1 MMKSLA
7 VIVALVSIGSAM
19 AQPVVQFE
27 NGKSKTYTVALN
39 GSTDCHMV
47 FKNVSGSM
55 MKLVYQKIDGDYN
68 AGWWVSFCD
77 NYDCFASFI
86 PRDTFA
92 PIPDQGSA
100 EWKITATP
108 NKIADTSTVRYA
120 IWEANSPNI
129 KDTISF
135 TFMAAAANK
144 AATLSQVSYNVYPNP
159 ATQGLTVDGLLE
171 STTYTVMS
179 IEGRALQTGVIGT
192 AANSIDI
199 AALPVGTYTLELR
212 NASAT
217 STEKFVKI

>member
-1 MMKSLA
+1 MMKSFA
-7 VIVALVSIGSAM
+7 VIVALASIGSVM

-27 NGKSKTYTVALN
+27 DSKTKTYTVALN

-47 FKNVSGSM
+47 FKNVSGST

-86 PRDTFA
+86 ARDTFA

-120 IWEANSPNI
+120 IWEANSPNV
-129 KDTISF
+129 KDTVSF
-135 TFMAAAANK
+135 TFMAAAANHTS
-144 AATLSQVSYNVYPNP
+144 TLSKVGFNVYPNP
-159 ATQGLTVDGLLE
+159 ASQGLTVDGLAE
-171 STTYTVMS
+171 TATYTVLS
-179 IEGRALQTGVIGT
+179 IEGRALQTGVIGA
-192 AANSIDI
+192 AANTIDI
-199 AALPVGTYTLELR
+199 ASLPLGTYTLELR
-212 NASAT
+212 TAGAT